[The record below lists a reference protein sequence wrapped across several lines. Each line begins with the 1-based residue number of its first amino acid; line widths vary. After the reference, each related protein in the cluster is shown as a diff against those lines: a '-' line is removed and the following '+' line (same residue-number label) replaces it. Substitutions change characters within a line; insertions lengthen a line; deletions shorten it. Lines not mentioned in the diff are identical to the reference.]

1 MESPKLTTRR
11 NNDAAAQRL
20 AAAGLHPLLARLW
33 AARGI
38 TQADDI
44 RLEWPAMIPPKTLTQ
59 NEHAA
64 ALLADAIQA
73 GKRMLII
80 ADYDCDGATACAV
93 GLRALRAMGAI
104 VFARY
109 CDQRTR

>member
-1 MESPKLTTRR
+1 
-11 NNDAAAQRL
+11 
-20 AAAGLHPLLARLW
+20 
-33 AARGI
+33 
-38 TQADDI
+38 
-44 RLEWPAMIPPKTLTQ
+44 MIPPKTLTQ

-104 VFARY
+104 VDFSYPTVLRPATGFPKRL
-109 CDQRTR
+109 